1 MKCNRVRKDLS
12 AYIDGE
18 LSSRRRAAIENHLA
32 ECPDCK
38 QYKES
43 LSRIVESVREIDR
56 IEPSAQFWS
65 ATMRRIRTLV
75 KLPGPMPV
83 VAPRLAPALVACV
96 AVALCFVAGW
106 IVLSVDRAAP
116 GPTDEEMFT
125 RVAIVAELAEL
136 MKAETLEEGSAEI
149 WSILYSTEADN
160 GGMAV
165 EDVVT
170 TLSSSEQDELRT
182 VLLEMV
188 KEG

>member
-18 LSSRRRAAIENHLA
+18 VSSRRRAAIERHLA
-32 ECPDCK
+32 ECSDCEL
-38 QYKES
+38 YMER
-43 LSRIVESVREIDR
+43 LSRVVKSVREVDR
-56 IEPSAQFWS
+56 IEPSAEFWS

-75 KLPGPMPV
+75 KVPGSLPV
-83 VAPRLAPALVACV
+83 VAPKWAPALVASV
-96 AVALCFVAGW
+96 AVAICVAGW
-106 IVLSVDRAAP
+106 IVLSAIRAAR

-149 WSILYSTEADN
+149 WSILYRTEADN

>member
-18 LSSRRRAAIENHLA
+18 VSSRRRTAIENHLA
-32 ECPDCK
+32 VCPDCR

-43 LSRIVESVREIDR
+43 LSRVAESVREVDR
-56 IEPSAQFWS
+56 IEPSAEFWS

-75 KLPGPMPV
+75 KVPGSLPAVTPKW
-83 VAPRLAPALVACV
+83 APALVASLVV
-96 AVALCFVAGW
+96 AICVAGW
-106 IVLSVDRAAP
+106 LAWSANRAAR

-136 MKAETLEEGSAEI
+136 MKAETIEEGSAEI
-149 WSILYSTEADN
+149 WSILYRTEADN

-170 TLSSSEQDELRT
+170 TLSSSEQNELRT

>member
-43 LSRIVESVREIDR
+43 LSRVVESVRAVDR
-56 IEPSAQFWS
+56 IEPSAEFWP

-75 KLPGPMPV
+75 KMPGPMPV

-96 AVALCFVAGW
+96 AVAVCFVAGW

-116 GPTDEEMFT
+116 GPGEHGTG
-125 RVAIVAELAEL
+125 R
-136 MKAETLEEGSAEI
+136 
-149 WSILYSTEADN
+149 STAVGRGRAA
-160 GGMAV
+160 GGHGRLGLG
-165 EDVVT
+165 D
-170 TLSSSEQDELRT
+170 R
-182 VLLEMV
+182 
-188 KEG
+188 GR

>member
-1 MKCNRVRKDLS
+1 MKCIRVRKELS

-18 LSSRRRAAIENHLA
+18 VSARRRAAIDNHLE

-38 QYKES
+38 QYEES
-43 LSRIVESVREIDR
+43 LSRTVKSVRQVER
-56 IEPSAQFWS
+56 IEPSAEFWS
-65 ATMRRIRTLV
+65 ATMRRIRALAQM
-75 KLPGPMPV
+75 PGYMPV

-96 AVALCFVAGW
+96 AIALCFVVGW
-106 IVLSVDRAAP
+106 IALSAGRAAP

-125 RVAIVAELAEL
+125 RVAIVAEIAEF
-136 MKAETLEEGSAEI
+136 MRTETLEEGSAEVL
-149 WSILYSTEADN
+149 SILYRTEEDN
-160 GGMAV
+160 SGMAV

-170 TLSSSEQDELRT
+170 TLSSSEQNELRT

>member
-18 LSSRRRAAIENHLA
+18 VSSRRRTATENHLA
-32 ECPDCK
+32 ACPDCK

-43 LSRIVESVREIDR
+43 LSRVVESVRAVDR
-56 IEPSAQFWS
+56 IEPSAQFWP
-65 ATMRRIRTLV
+65 ATMRRIRTLG
-75 KLPGPMPV
+75 KMPGPMPV
-83 VAPRLAPALVACV
+83 AAPRLAPALVACV
-96 AVALCFVAGW
+96 AVAVCFVAGW
-106 IVLSVDRAAP
+106 IVLSADRAARV
-116 GPTDEEMFT
+116 PTDAEMLT
-125 RVAIVAELAEL
+125 QVAIVAELAEL
-136 MKAETLEEGSAEI
+136 MKAETLEEESAEI
-149 WSILYSTEADN
+149 WSILYRTEADN